1 LIKFFQPPPP
11 IGDVIFQTIRK
22 LKFQN
27 AKLEQV
33 STRLR
38 ERDRVLFQACVMEVR
53 RKRKDRAAICANELS
68 EVRKLFSMVVQC
80 QLALE
85 RVILRLE
92 TIKEVSEIFADL
104 KPVLRSLS
112 GITQNLINVMPDVA
126 QELERVNESISE
138 TLAMTRIDTPQPI
151 ASVGAK
157 TEAGDEI
164 LREVSSALER
174 RLKEELPAPPIP
186 VAQEKVESRENV
198 KQMVALAATCSTS
211 EQIECQEGEPPTY
224 VTYKD
229 LELQRVSFTIQR
241 KSSLED
247 AILQYAKECKGEI
260 DIEKCALDLNVP
272 SGEVVN
278 ALESLGTKG
287 KITIQR

>member
-1 LIKFFQPPPP
+1 LIKLFQPPPP

-38 ERDRVLFQACVMEVR
+38 ERDRVLFQSCVTEVR
-53 RKRKDRAAICANELS
+53 KKRKDRAAICANELS
-68 EVRKLFSMVVQC
+68 EVRKLLNMVVQC

-85 RVILRLE
+85 RIILRLE

-104 KPVLRSLS
+104 KPALRSLS
-112 GITQNLINVMPDVA
+112 AITQNLVNIMPDVA

-138 TLAMTRIDTPQPI
+138 TLAMTRLDTPQPI

-157 TEAGDEI
+157 TEAGEEI
-164 LREVSSALER
+164 LREVSGVLER
-174 RLKEELPAPPIP
+174 KLSEELPAPP
-186 VAQEKVESRENV
+186 VSVTQERVESRENV

-211 EQIECQEGEPPTY
+211 GQVEHQEGESPTY

-229 LELQRVSFTIQR
+229 LELQRVSLTIQR

-247 AILQYAKECKGEI
+247 AILEYAKECKGEI
-260 DIEKCALDLNVP
+260 DVDKCALDLNVP
-272 SGEVVN
+272 SDEVVN

>member
-1 LIKFFQPPPP
+1 MIKFFQPPPP
-11 IGDVIFQTIRK
+11 IRDVIFQTIRK

-38 ERDRVLFQACVMEVR
+38 QRDRVLFQACVMEVR
-53 RKRKDRAAICANELS
+53 RKRKERAAMCANELS
-68 EVRKLFSMVVQC
+68 EVRKLLSMVVQC
-80 QLALE
+80 ELALE
-85 RVILRLE
+85 RIILRLE
-92 TIKEVSEIFADL
+92 TIREVSEIFADL
-104 KPVLRSLS
+104 KPALRSLS
-112 GITQNLINVMPDVA
+112 HITQNLVNIMPDVA

-138 TLAMTRIDTPQPI
+138 TLAMTRLDAPHPI

-157 TEAGDEI
+157 TEAGEEV
-164 LREVSSALER
+164 LREVSNLLEKKI
-174 RLKEELPAPPIP
+174 KEELPAPPIS
-186 VAQEKVESRENV
+186 VTQERAKSRENV

-211 EQIECQEGEPPTY
+211 EQVEQQEGEAPTY

-229 LELQRVSFTIQR
+229 LEMQRVSLTIQR

-260 DIEKCALDLNVP
+260 DIDKCALDLNVP
-272 SGEVVN
+272 SDEVLN

>member
-1 LIKFFQPPPP
+1 MKFFQPPQP

-33 STRLR
+33 SARLR
-38 ERDRVLFQACVMEVR
+38 ERDRVLFQACVNEVR
-53 RKRKDRAAICANELS
+53 RKRGERAAICATELS
-68 EVRKLFSMVVQC
+68 EVRKLLNMVVQC

-85 RVILRLE
+85 RIILRLE

-104 KPVLRSLS
+104 KPALRSLS
-112 GITQNLINVMPDVA
+112 HITQSLVNVMPDVA
-126 QELERVNESISE
+126 QQLERVNESIRE
-138 TLAMTRIDTPQPI
+138 TLAMTRLDTPQPI

-157 TEAGDEI
+157 TEAGEEI
-164 LREVSSALER
+164 LREVSNVLEKK
-174 RLKEELPAPPIP
+174 LTEELPAPPIS
-186 VAQEKVESRENV
+186 VTQERSESKENV
-198 KQMVALAATCSTS
+198 KQMVALTATCSTS
-211 EQIECQEGEPPTY
+211 EGLEHQEGELPTC

-229 LELQRVSFTIQR
+229 LELQRVSLTIQR

-260 DIEKCALDLNVP
+260 DIDKCALDLNVP
-272 SGEVVN
+272 SDEVLN

-287 KITIQR
+287 KIMVQR